1 MTTES
6 RMGDCPHGLIRA
18 LCPACAPRWDRRR
31 KRTDQD
37 ALSLAHSLN
46 EQSALMAEYGY
57 SFGHAKEPP
66 VTLVGVN
73 EDAHD
78 GGSVMTRAYEDD
90 HNRAVERELEGP

>member
-1 MTTES
+1 MTAER
-6 RMGDCPHGLIRA
+6 RMGDCPHQRVRA
-18 LCPACAPRWDRRR
+18 LCPTCAPRWDRRR
-31 KRTDQD
+31 KPTDQD

-46 EQSALMAEYGY
+46 QQSACMAEYGY
-57 SFGHAKEPP
+57 SFGHAKEPRIA
-66 VTLVGVN
+66 VVSVN